1 MIVVMGVRQGDNF
14 IAKKYASSPGHQLY
28 KIDEI
33 FDDGTI
39 TLRNN
44 RYQGGIEYDAEDR
57 RH

>member
-39 TLRNN
+39 TLRNT
-44 RYQGGIEYDAEDR
+44 RYQGGIEEDV
-57 RH
+57 